1 MARNIDPVCKMCRRE
16 QMKLYL
22 KGERCFSPKCPID
35 REKPP
40 PGMHGLRRGKQS
52 EYGLRLREK
61 QKLKRFYGIL
71 ENQFRRYYDLATRA
85 VGNTGEQLLSILER
99 RLDNVVHRLG
109 FAVSR
114 TAARQLVN
122 HGHVLVNGKKCDIPS
137 MLIKPNDVVKVKT
150 RERSVK
156 IAREALQ
163 KGIVR
168 VPDFLEVTSGQ
179 EQPEGR
185 MTRLPTRQ
193 DVDERIT
200 DIREQLI
207 IEIATR

>member
-1 MARNIDPVCKMCRRE
+1 MCRRE

-22 KGERCFSPKCPID
+22 KGERCFGNKCPIE

-61 QKLKRFYGIL
+61 QKLKRFYGVL
-71 ENQFRRYYDLATRA
+71 ENQFRRYYALATRA

-109 FAVSR
+109 FAVNR
-114 TAARQLVN
+114 NAARQLVN

-137 MLIKPNDVVKVKT
+137 MLLRPNDVVKVKT

-168 VPDFLEVTSGQ
+168 IPDFLELTAGQ

-185 MTRLPTRQ
+185 VTRLPTRQ

>member
-1 MARNIDPVCKMCRRE
+1 MARNLDPVCKMCRRE

-35 REKPP
+35 KELPP

-52 EYGLRLREK
+52 EFGLRLREK
-61 QKLKRFYGIL
+61 QKLKRFYGVF
-71 ENQFRRYYDLATRA
+71 EAQFRRYYSLATRA

-109 FAVSR
+109 FAVNRNS
-114 TAARQLVN
+114 ARQMVV
-122 HGHVLVNGKKCDIPS
+122 HGHVLVNGRKCDIPS
-137 MLIKPNDVVKVKT
+137 MLIKPGDVIKVKT
-150 RERSVK
+150 REQSVK
-156 IAREALQ
+156 LARESLQ
-163 KGIVR
+163 KNIVR
-168 VPDFLEVTSGQ
+168 VPDFLEVTNNQ

-185 MTRLPTRQ
+185 MTRMPTRQ

>member
-1 MARNIDPVCKMCRRE
+1 MARNTDPVCKMCRRE

-22 KGERCFSPKCPID
+22 KGDRCFSPKCPID

-40 PGMHGLRRGKQS
+40 PGMHGLRRSKTS
-52 EYGLRLREK
+52 EYGIRLREK
-61 QKLKRFYGIL
+61 QKLKRFYGVL
-71 ENQFRRYYDLATRA
+71 EAQFRRYYQLATRA

-109 FAVSR
+109 FAVNR
-114 TAARQLVN
+114 MTGRQMVS
-122 HGHVLVNGKKCDIPS
+122 HGHILVNGIKCDIPS
-137 MLIKPNDVVKVKT
+137 TLVKPGDVIKVKT
-150 RERSVK
+150 RDSSLK
-156 IAREALQ
+156 MARDTLA
-163 KGIVR
+163 KGGVR
-168 VPDFLEVTSGQ
+168 IPDFLELTGTAD
-179 EQPEGR
+179 QPEGR
-185 MTRLPTRQ
+185 VTRMPSRQ

>member
-1 MARNIDPVCKMCRRE
+1 MARYIDSVCKRCRRE

-22 KGERCFSPKCPID
+22 KGARCFSPKCPID
-35 REKPP
+35 REALP
-40 PGMHGLRRGKQS
+40 PGMHGARRGKQS

-61 QKLKRFYGIL
+61 QKLKRFYGVL
-71 ENQFRRYYDLATRA
+71 EAQFRRYYALATRA

-109 FAVSR
+109 LAVNRNS
-114 TAARQLVN
+114 ARQMVA

-137 MLIKPNDVVKVKT
+137 MLLKPGDVVKLKT
-150 RERSVK
+150 RESSVK
-156 IAREALQ
+156 LARESLQ
-163 KGIVR
+163 KNIVR
-168 VPDFLEVTSGQ
+168 VPDFLEVTNNQ

-193 DVDERIT
+193 DVDERIS

>member
-35 REKPP
+35 KELPP
-40 PGMHGLRRGKQS
+40 PGMHGMRRGKQS

-61 QKLKRFYGIL
+61 QKLKRFYGVL
-71 ENQFRRYYDLATRA
+71 EAQFRRYYSLATRA

-109 FAVSR
+109 FAPNR
-114 TAARQLVN
+114 NQARQMVA
-122 HGHVLVNGKKCDIPS
+122 HGHVTVNGRKCDIPS
-137 MLIKPNDVVKVKT
+137 MLVKPGDTVKVKA
-150 RERSVK
+150 RPRSQQL
-156 IAREALQ
+156 ARLALQ
-163 KGIVR
+163 QMPPQ
-168 VPDFLEVTSGQ
+168 VPDFLMITNNE
-179 EQPEGR
+179 ELEGR

-193 DVDERIT
+193 DVDPRISE
-200 DIREQLI
+200 IREQLI

>member
-35 REKPP
+35 REALP
-40 PGMHGLRRGKQS
+40 PGMHGARRGKQS

-61 QKLKRFYGIL
+61 QKLKRFYGVL
-71 ENQFRRYYDLATRA
+71 EAQFRRYYALATRS

-109 FAVSR
+109 FAVNRNS
-114 TAARQLVN
+114 ARQMVA

-137 MLIKPNDVVKVKT
+137 MLLKPGDVVKAKT
-150 RERSVK
+150 RDKSVK
-156 IAREALQ
+156 LARESLQ
-163 KGIVR
+163 KNIVR
-168 VPDFLEVTSGQ
+168 VPDFLEVTNNQ
-179 EQPEGR
+179 DQPEGR
-185 MTRLPTRQ
+185 MTRVPTRQ

>member
-1 MARNIDPVCKMCRRE
+1 MARNVDPVCKMCRRE
-16 QMKLYL
+16 QMKLFL

-71 ENQFRRYYDLATRA
+71 EAQFRRYYQLATRA
-85 VGNTGEQLLSILER
+85 IGNTGEQLLSILER

-109 FAVSR
+109 LAVSR
-114 TAARQLVN
+114 AAARQLVN

-137 MLIKPNDVVKVKT
+137 MLVKPNDVVKIKT
-150 RERSVK
+150 RDHSLKMV
-156 IAREALQ
+156 RETLQ
-163 KGIVR
+163 KNIVR
-168 VPDFLEVTSGQ
+168 VPDFLELTNNQ
-179 EQPEGR
+179 DMPEGR
-185 MTRLPTRQ
+185 MTRLPNRQ

>member
-1 MARNIDPVCKMCRRE
+1 MARNVDPVCKMCRRE
-16 QMKLYL
+16 QMKLFL

-35 REKPP
+35 RERPP

-61 QKLKRFYGIL
+61 QKLKRFYGVL
-71 ENQFRRYYDLATRA
+71 EAQFRRYYALATKT

-109 FAVSR
+109 LAVNR
-114 TAARQLVN
+114 NAARQLVN
-122 HGHVLVNGKKCDIPS
+122 HGHVLVNGRKCDIPS
-137 MLIKPNDVVKVKT
+137 MLLKPNDVVKVKP
-150 RERSVK
+150 RENSLK
-156 IAREALQ
+156 MAREGLQ
-163 KGIVR
+163 KNLVR
-168 VPDFLEVTSGQ
+168 VPDFLELTGGQ

-185 MTRLPTRQ
+185 VTRMPNRQ

>member
-1 MARNIDPVCKMCRRE
+1 MARNLDPVCKMCRRE

-35 REKPP
+35 RELPP

-61 QKLKRFYGIL
+61 QKLKRFYGVL
-71 ENQFRRYYDLATRA
+71 EAQFRRYYSLATRA

-109 FAVSR
+109 FAVNRNS
-114 TAARQLVN
+114 ARQMVA

-137 MLIKPNDVVKVKT
+137 MLVKPGDVIKMKT
-150 RERSVK
+150 RESSVK
-156 IAREALQ
+156 MARESLQ
-163 KGIVR
+163 KNIVR
-168 VPDFLEVTSGQ
+168 VPDFLEVTNNQ

-185 MTRLPTRQ
+185 MTRMPTRQ